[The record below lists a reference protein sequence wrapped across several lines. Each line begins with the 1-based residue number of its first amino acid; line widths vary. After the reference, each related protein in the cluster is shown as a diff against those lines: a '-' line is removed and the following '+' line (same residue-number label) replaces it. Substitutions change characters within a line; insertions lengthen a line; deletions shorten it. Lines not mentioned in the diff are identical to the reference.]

1 MAIATAIQRG
11 SRVYVYD
18 ERKHELFSKNG
29 ELHGY
34 TGSSVSIKDETVFM
48 FMMKKA
54 TRQPIY
60 QQNK

>member
-11 SRVYVYD
+11 SRVFVYD

-34 TGSSVSIKDETVFM
+34 TGSSVSIKERNHIYVYDEKGHITADLPA
-48 FMMKKA
+48 K
-54 TRQPIY
+54 
-60 QQNK
+60 